1 MEKPHQLFGEAL
13 THQILVS
20 PNPFVNQ
27 VQIDFGHLPV
37 NGKLHIKVFNPM
49 GQMVFEK
56 ITYDAAQHHNIVLNN
71 LPSGPYLLEIAH
83 EGALMHVQKLI
94 KTQN

>member
-1 MEKPHQLFGEAL
+1 
-13 THQILVS
+13 
-20 PNPFVNQ
+20 
-27 VQIDFGHLPV
+27 
-37 NGKLHIKVFNPM
+37 M

-71 LPSGPYLLEIAH
+71 LPGGPYLLEIAH
-83 EGALMHVQKLI
+83 EGALIHVQKRI